1 MQDYELIAQEV
12 NILGPRIE
20 EPEERVAALAESI
33 ADVQKVKRAARGGRA
48 HYRPLVAADRD
59 PLGRGLRGHAP

>member
-20 EPEERVAALAESI
+20 ELEERVAALAESI
-33 ADVQKVKRAARGGRA
+33 ADVQK
-48 HYRPLVAADRD
+48 
-59 PLGRGLRGHAP
+59 

>member
-33 ADVQKVKRAARGGRA
+33 ADVQK
-48 HYRPLVAADRD
+48 
-59 PLGRGLRGHAP
+59 